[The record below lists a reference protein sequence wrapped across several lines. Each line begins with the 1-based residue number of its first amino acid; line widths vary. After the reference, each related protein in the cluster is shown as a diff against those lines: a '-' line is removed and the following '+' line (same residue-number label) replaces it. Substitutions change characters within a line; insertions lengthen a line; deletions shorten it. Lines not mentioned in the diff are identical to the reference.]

1 MPKKGVRQPISDD
14 RNLYRLN
21 QRPPLPP
28 SRREPTPS
36 ESTRSG
42 PTPPSE
48 DPRLWLLPV
57 PPSTQEDP
65 SRRNQPGTSTPSS
78 STLWALR
85 VPSRPSKT
93 TTHWSSSL
101 TEELTNQWSR
111 KLAKNS
117 IMSRSPEWTPLLD
130 LMVSRRPTLWS
141 HPSKT
146 PWTSPTRS
154 VLCEFK
160 RSSPVWLSKSSP
172 YFD

>member
-14 RNLYRLN
+14 RNLFRLN

-57 PPSTQEDP
+57 PPSTQEDL

-117 IMSRSPEWTPLLD
+117 ITSRSLESTPSSD
-130 LMVSRRPTLWS
+130 PTASRRLTSWSPPSRTLWI
-141 HPSKT
+141 
-146 PWTSPTRS
+146 SPTRS
-154 VLCEFK
+154 VLCE
-160 RSSPVWLSKSSP
+160 RA
-172 YFD
+172 